1 MFRKSGPYHQIHI
14 TTLTI
19 YVLNDRQTL
28 MLCIIYITI
37 HMEPF
42 KKVGDMLG
50 FELNEQHGLSAL
62 IIPNLSG

>member
-1 MFRKSGPYHQIHI
+1 
-14 TTLTI
+14 
-19 YVLNDRQTL
+19 

-37 HMEPF
+37 HMGPF
-42 KKVGDMLG
+42 NKVGDMLG